1 MMDDMK
7 RPRTAHVRGRSVFK
21 VVLLGAALL
30 LGACKADLYTNL
42 TEVDANQMM
51 AILLANNIN
60 ASKAPAGEGFTV
72 QVDDRDM
79 LRAISL
85 LNERGFPR
93 TSSDSIGK
101 VFQKSGIMSSP
112 FEERV
117 RYIYA
122 LGEEVSRTLSQID
135 GVVTARVHIVLPEA
149 PKLGQTIKPSS
160 AAIFIKHQP
169 GVDLDFLVPQI
180 RRLVSSSIEGLDY
193 AAVTVVLVEAEP
205 IKTPIAPASAPRLI
219 EVMPGLSIAEADT
232 GRFWQ
237 IVYIGAG
244 VFVLLLGLG
253 IAGLVALLR
262 RRPPKRGD
270 GSAAGGAVM
279 EPS

>member
-1 MMDDMK
+1 M
-7 RPRTAHVRGRSVFK
+7 RPRE
-21 VVLLGAALL
+21 AAKWRRPAVKAAFLAMAL
-30 LGACKADLYTNL
+30 ALGACKADLYTNL

-51 AILLANNIN
+51 AILLANGIS
-60 ASKAPAGEGFTV
+60 ASKAPVGEGFTV
-72 QVDDRDM
+72 QVQDGDM

-85 LNERGFPR
+85 LNERGFPKSTR
-93 TSSDSIGK
+93 DSIGK
-101 VFQKSGIMSSP
+101 VFEKSGIMSSP

-122 LGEEVSRTLSQID
+122 LGEEVARTLSQID

-205 IKTPIAPASAPRLI
+205 IRTPLAAAAAVSTV
-219 EVMPGLSIAEADT
+219 EVLPGVSILQSDQE
-232 GRFWQ
+232 RFMQ
-237 IVYIGAG
+237 FAYVGAG
-244 VFVLLLGLG
+244 VFALLLIGS
-253 IAGLVALLR
+253 IAGLIGMVR
-262 RRPPKRGD
+262 SRPRKRGD
-270 GSAAGGAVM
+270 AGPGGSAVM